1 MVILIDSVFRTGKC
15 YYPQVFLEE
24 WNYVAKK
31 KKMSKYIIKVI
42 EIYADES
49 DKEDCDEETSDEESS
64 NEKNSD
70 EQN

>member
-1 MVILIDSVFRTGKC
+1 MKLRC
-15 YYPQVFLEE
+15 Q
-24 WNYVAKK
+24 K
-31 KKMSKYIIKVI
+31 KKMSKHIIKVI

-70 EQN
+70 EKN

>member
-1 MVILIDSVFRTGKC
+1 MLLSSSVFRRMKLRC
-15 YYPQVFLEE
+15 Q
-24 WNYVAKK
+24 K

-70 EQN
+70 EKN

>member
-1 MVILIDSVFRTGKC
+1 MQLRC
-15 YYPQVFLEE
+15 QE
-24 WNYVAKK
+24 

-49 DKEDCDEETSDEESS
+49 DKEDCDEQTSDDKSS
-64 NEKNSD
+64 NEKDSD

>member
-1 MVILIDSVFRTGKC
+1 MKLRC
-15 YYPQVFLEE
+15 Q
-24 WNYVAKK
+24 K
-31 KKMSKYIIKVI
+31 KKMSKHIIKVI

-70 EQN
+70 EKNWNLLLNWITTDGNEWW